1 MSFYNYGVDFMS
13 HANNTNVNGAVP
25 PASAP
30 FPDVKSI
37 FLFAMSYYIAKL
49 RFNWY
54 VKVQSRL
61 QKFAGVRSGT
71 AALDYSKAAF
81 INMNFDTRIFW
92 PMFALCSAPDLKKD
106 SLLILGPRFETEIFL
121 ARAIGFSRE
130 GIVAIDTFTYSPLIQ
145 SGDMHALPFQNES
158 LSAVICGWTLSYS
171 LEPSRAAEEMSRV
184 LKPGGYIVLAVQ
196 KVAPGFIETIPGVLS
211 GEDRIQTLQQFDN
224 LFSSLERVVGFEP
237 HPVGTSSHT
246 LACYRKPTK
255 VD

>member
-1 MSFYNYGVDFMS
+1 MNQSI
-13 HANNTNVNGAVP
+13 NTSAKVAVP

-30 FPDVKSI
+30 FPNIKSL
-37 FLFAMSYYIAKL
+37 FLFAMSYYIARL

-54 VKVQSRL
+54 VKVRSRL

-71 AALDYSKAAF
+71 TALDYSKAAF
-81 INMNFDTRIFW
+81 TNMNFDTRIFW

-121 ARAIGFSRE
+121 ARAIGFRRE

-145 SGDMHALPFQNES
+145 SGDMHALPFQDES

-171 LEPSRAAEEMSRV
+171 LEPARAADEMSRV
-184 LKPGGYIVLAVQ
+184 LKPGGYVVLAVQ
-196 KVAPGFIETIPGVLS
+196 KVAPDFVETIPGVLS
-211 GEDRIQTLQQFDN
+211 GKDRIQTLQQFDK
-224 LFSSLERVVGFEP
+224 LFADLERVVGFEP

-246 LACYRKPTK
+246 LVCYRKPVTTE
-255 VD
+255 